1 MMTLLRK
8 AFWSALFLVFT
19 LGFVT
24 LFDHGYVTSKQFTTD
39 AKGEVDDIIALVKP
53 IHREKDKSDELPSQ

>member
-8 AFWSALFLVFT
+8 LFWVALFVVFT

-24 LFDHGYVTSKQFTTD
+24 LFDHGYVTTNQFATD
-39 AKGEVDDIIALVKP
+39 AKSEVHDLTALWRPVTP
-53 IHREKDKSDELPSQ
+53 AKDKSDDVTK